1 MVFVQRR
8 RGDYDGTDSV
18 ETSGAEA
25 VAAEVCRINADF
37 WQKAGASTWSS
48 RIAHYTGYE
57 IRVKEIRL
65 PHPIF
70 RVIGKTLF
78 P

>member
-1 MVFVQRR
+1 MRDGVLRVFAFYRR
-8 RGDYDGTDSV
+8 FWVD
-18 ETSGAEA
+18 
-25 VAAEVCRINADF
+25 ADF